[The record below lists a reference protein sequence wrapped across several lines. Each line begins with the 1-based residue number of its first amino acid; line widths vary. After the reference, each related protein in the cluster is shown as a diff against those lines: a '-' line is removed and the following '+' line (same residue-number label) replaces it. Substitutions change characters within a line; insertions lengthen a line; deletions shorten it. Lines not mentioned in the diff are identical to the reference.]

1 MPCTIPIQL
10 VSEQPKQL
18 HQTTQKMLDKY
29 QRSAVI

>member
-1 MPCTIPIQL
+1 MPCSMPGQL

-29 QRSAVI
+29 QMSAVI